1 MKIFIGLIAS
11 CFLFFPTISEAKT
24 YSTSFVPTPFF
35 SGYQNVFAK
44 KTDGFLSVA
53 KDSPVTTALVGGL
66 AIEGSLDI
74 LASDAMSLQNFHGP
88 TGTLNMQEANPLLG
102 EYPSFLQYDFMAP
115 ALVGVALGI
124 GLHLP
129 KSVRIPLL
137 VGVVGYEGWNMA
149 TMVATFGLSTFAM
162 PEFVVGLAV
171 GFVVT
176 WAVYHAVSWILDELF
191 PPYED
196 PGTFLLKTYEKIQSI
211 SQSLSSYGR

>member
-1 MKIFIGLIAS
+1 MKTLIGLIVI
-11 CFLFFPTISEAKT
+11 CLFFPTLSEAKT
-24 YSTSFVPTPFF
+24 FSTTFTSNNPFF
-35 SGYQNVFAK
+35 AGYQNVFAK
-44 KTDGFLSVA
+44 KTDGLLSVA
-53 KDSPVTTALVGGL
+53 KDSPVTTSLVGGL
-66 AIEGSLDI
+66 AVEGSLDI
-74 LASDAMSLQNFHGP
+74 FASDAMSLQHFHGP
-88 TGTLNMQEANPLLG
+88 TGTWSTYETNPVLG
-102 EYPSFLQYDFMAP
+102 KYPSFLQYDFMAP

-129 KSVRIPLL
+129 KPVRIPLL
-137 VGVVGYEGWNMA
+137 IGVLGYEGWNMA